1 MPSILR
7 ATPDNLPPDNHV
19 AGFFDSFDGAKLRY
33 AIFRAAQSPAAGTVI
48 LLHGRNEAIEK
59 YYETIRDLTEAGLW
73 VATFDWRG
81 QGGSPRLHQQARKG
95 HLRRFGDLE
104 RDLDAFIE
112 KVVLPDAKMPF
123 FIVAHSMGALVAL
136 RAAPWL
142 SNRIDRMA
150 LCAPFVGSAGIG
162 IPNGLLKLLANASH
176 LTGLGAVQF
185 SKDVLERPFEGNP
198 LTSDIIRFRRNRGIQ
213 RAHPDLFI
221 GPPTASWIASMIR
234 AIETVSRMDHLHRIE
249 IPTLVIAPSA
259 DKIVPYPYFE
269 ALSQR
274 FRAGKLITIAG
285 AEHELLQE
293 RDIFRDQ
300 TLAAIKAFIPGSDSD
315 PLIYSGE

>member
-1 MPSILR
+1 MPPILR
-7 ATPDNLPPDNHV
+7 ATSDNLPPDNHV

-33 AIFRAAQSPAAGTVI
+33 AIFRATQSPAQGTVI
-48 LLHGRNEAIEK
+48 LLHGRNETIEK
-59 YYETIRDLTEAGLW
+59 YYETIGDLTSAGLW

-81 QGGSPRLHQQARKG
+81 QGGSTRLHPMPRKG

-123 FIVAHSMGALVAL
+123 FIVAHSMGALTAL
-136 RAAPWL
+136 KAAPWL
-142 SNRIDRMA
+142 SNRIERMA
-150 LCAPFVGSAGIG
+150 LCAPFVGAAGIG
-162 IPNGLLKLLANASH
+162 IPNSLLKILANACH
-176 LTGLGAVQF
+176 FTGLGALQF
-185 SKDVLERPFEGNP
+185 SKDVLDRPFAGNV
-198 LTSDIIRFRRNRGIQ
+198 LTSDPIRYRRNRAIQ
-213 RAHPDLFI
+213 AAHPDLFI

-234 AIETVSRMDHLHRIE
+234 AITTVSRMEHLHRVE

-274 FRAGKLITIAG
+274 FRAGKLVTIQG